1 MPTSLWLFS
10 ALLAM
15 SAMKKSRGSTAEA
28 AEYMAKNARTSES
41 CWAAVNRPLSS
52 GGGLVYDMDDEIDRI
67 RLEYDIWVKDP
78 RDSLDELPAANFEL
92 VAVLE
97 SSISN
102 QSKVTELFIDN
113 KKRLVDGILLNICR
127 AQSQK
132 KMPLLTAALSVL
144 EEANQVPAAFHDVL
158 TTYFK
163 GALASK
169 NWTKDFI
176 VRARDRRPPP
186 SAEPLEG
193 VAVVAFDNLTMNVN
207 YESYVREGE
216 GGYKLDMTNW
226 FSTQIPRTLAGAQ
239 FDARIKFKEGIFR
252 NDLSLDKFSRS
263 FYLNEPDIVANQR
276 KRWVDFLKAALR
288 MDVCWID
295 RILSR
300 CGSRTKYIRSRCLT
314 VCSRL
319 TLMWSMS

>member
-28 AEYMAKNARTSES
+28 AEYMANNTRTSES

-163 GALASK
+163 GALTSK